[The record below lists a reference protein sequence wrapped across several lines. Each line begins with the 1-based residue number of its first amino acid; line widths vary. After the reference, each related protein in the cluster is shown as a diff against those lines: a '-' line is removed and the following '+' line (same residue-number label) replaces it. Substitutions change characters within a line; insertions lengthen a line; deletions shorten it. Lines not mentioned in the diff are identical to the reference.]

1 MSEATQP
8 VESSEE
14 VSEGVFGAGLDEP
27 VGPDVGIQAA
37 DPAANDAQFTEA
49 QEEFDPVQF
58 DWLSGDMESVPEQ
71 YKPLQKV
78 ARQQQSILNRTNMDL
93 RNQEKR
99 MREAEERYLRI
110 IEGAQGQE
118 EQPQSTENGSILPS
132 LGITAESEGY
142 DAAVAVESIAQA
154 IVKPYLERLGTVENG
169 VGQILQSYQ
178 QNQQQQQ
185 QQAQSQIQTEID
197 EATAAHGDAIWKMQD
212 DIAYFRGKTN
222 PETDRPYT
230 VLQAYEKALAYNGGL
245 ESPAPQNATQP
256 NRTGP
261 GPRSVPSNNTS
272 SGRLDTSQVLDGLK
286 NIGFE

>member
-8 VESSEE
+8 VEPSEE
-14 VSEGVFGAGLDEP
+14 VNEGVFGAGLDEA
-27 VGPDVGIQAA
+27 VGPDVGFQAA

-99 MREAEERYLRI
+99 MRETEERYLRI
-110 IEGAQGQE
+110 IEGTQDKE

-154 IVKPYLERLGTVENG
+154 IVKPYLERLGTVEIG

>member
-1 MSEATQP
+1 M
-8 VESSEE
+8 
-14 VSEGVFGAGLDEP
+14 
-27 VGPDVGIQAA
+27 
-37 DPAANDAQFTEA
+37 
-49 QEEFDPVQF
+49 QF

-71 YKPLQKV
+71 YRPLQKV

-154 IVKPYLERLGTVENG
+154 IFKPYLERLGTVENG

-185 QQAQSQIQTEID
+185 QQAQSQIQAEID

-230 VLQAYEKALAYNGGL
+230 VLQAYEKAMAYNGGL

>member
-8 VESSEE
+8 VEPSEE
-14 VSEGVFGAGLDEP
+14 VSEGVFGAGLEEP
-27 VGPDVGIQAA
+27 VGPDVGVQSA

-58 DWLSGDMESVPEQ
+58 DWLSGDINDVPDEYQ
-71 YKPLQKV
+71 PLQKV

-99 MREAEERYLRI
+99 MRETEERYLRI

-118 EQPQSTENGSILPS
+118 EQPQSMENGSILPS

-169 VGQILQSYQ
+169 VGQILQTYQ
-178 QNQQQQQ
+178 QGQQQQQ

-230 VLQAYEKALAYNGGL
+230 VLQGYEKALAYNGGL
-245 ESPAPQNATQP
+245 QSPAPQDATKP

-261 GPRSVPSNNTS
+261 GPRSVPSNNNS
-272 SGRLDTSQVLDGLK
+272 SGKLDTNQVLDGLK

>member
-1 MSEATQP
+1 
-8 VESSEE
+8 
-14 VSEGVFGAGLDEP
+14 
-27 VGPDVGIQAA
+27 
-37 DPAANDAQFTEA
+37 
-49 QEEFDPVQF
+49 
-58 DWLSGDMESVPEQ
+58 
-71 YKPLQKV
+71 
-78 ARQQQSILNRTNMDL
+78 MDL

-99 MREAEERYLRI
+99 MRETEERYLRI
-110 IEGAQGQE
+110 IEGTQDKE

-169 VGQILQSYQ
+169 VGQILQTYQ
-178 QNQQQQQ
+178 QGQQQQQ

-230 VLQAYEKALAYNGGL
+230 VLQGYEKALSYNGGL
-245 ESPAPQNATQP
+245 QSPAPQDATKP

-261 GPRSVPSNNTS
+261 GPRSVPSNNNS
-272 SGRLDTSQVLDGLK
+272 SGKLDTNQVLDGLK